1 MRAPV
6 IRAKVNPGNKPL
18 CPRSFSLHLLVATL
32 VLAASARAYG
42 PFNHLCVVDRNWG
55 SIYNQIQ
62 AVGPLSEDKAVD
74 AVFAGAIADDLGYYP
89 FVRTT
94 ALKELTNQMHY
105 VRTGEWVD
113 FLLRRARASG
123 SSNPVDY
130 AFALG
135 VLSHYAVDRM
145 GHYYGTNVVAVSLAH
160 QGQLFG
166 SRMSYERDPS
176 IHTAVEAG
184 FDWLSLETDCRADQ
198 LSERFYGFLRETGWS
213 EGEQVFGFLVGA
225 LRQFYGYSALEHTAD
240 FVHAVILARRYTIR
254 LLQEGGGP
262 YALKRLASSH
272 SPVPET
278 KPDFYA
284 TLTPSEM
291 TDDDKWIDQQVKV
304 GKDLSDVERASGFLQ
319 VFANSFAR
327 SQGLLLSVLGSAEE
341 LRKVQDDEVRTGSG
355 SEFDKRTF
363 PNINLDTDQLSVSGR
378 YDLADCTTEYLI
390 LRGNTTASA
399 SFSPPTS
406 GELAPFFEAGRDI
419 RSTLNAP
426 ASSDS
431 PALRDQLK
439 NIAQMITHEHDR
451 TQNGLMP
458 NPYWDQVEFRH
469 QNFPPGAC
477 PGSPAALPFGGHIN
491 VCIAPKVVYWQ
502 GKVRSLTLLFA
513 AGAASR
519 LKSVSAR
526 NADIH
531 EELSWDREAV
541 ESFRLCDTNK
551 SRGYIDPGFCKN
563 GELGQASA
571 DPRKVCVNQD

>member
-1 MRAPV
+1 MRTPV
-6 IRAKVNPGNKPL
+6 IRAKVHPSNKPL
-18 CPRSFSLHLLVATL
+18 RPCGFSLQLLLATL
-32 VLAASARAYG
+32 VLAASAWAYG

-89 FVRTT
+89 LVRTP

-123 SSNPVDY
+123 SANPVDY

-145 GHYYGTNVVAVSLAH
+145 GHHYGTNAVAVNLAH
-160 QGQLFG
+160 KDQLFG

-198 LSERFYGFLRETGWS
+198 LSERFYGFLREAGWS
-213 EGEQVFGFLVGA
+213 QGEQVFGFLVGA

-240 FVHAVILARRYTIR
+240 FVHAVVVARRYTIR

-262 YALKRLASSH
+262 YALKRLASSPP
-272 SPVPET
+272 PVPEA
-278 KPDFYA
+278 KSDFYA

-291 TDDDKWIDQQVKV
+291 TDDNKWIDQQVKL

-327 SQGLLLSVLGSAEE
+327 AQGLLLSLLGSAEQ
-341 LRKVQDDEVRTGSG
+341 LRKAQDEEVRTGLV

-363 PNINLDTDQLSVSGR
+363 PNINLDTNQISVSGR
-378 YDLADCTTEYLI
+378 YDLADCTTQYLI
-390 LRGNTTASA
+390 SRSNTTASA

-406 GELAPFFEAGRDI
+406 GELAPFFKTGHDI
-419 RSTLNAP
+419 RSTLAAP
-426 ASSDS
+426 ASPDAA
-431 PALRDQLK
+431 ALRDQLE
-439 NIAQMITHEHDR
+439 NIEQLIRHEHDR

-458 NPYWDQVEFRH
+458 DPSWDQAEFRH
-469 QNFPPGAC
+469 QSFPPGGC
-477 PGSPAALPFGGHIN
+477 PGNPAALPFGNHTNI
-491 VCIAPKVVYWQ
+491 CIAPKVVYWQ
-502 GKVRSLTLLFA
+502 GKARTLTLLFA

-519 LKSVSAR
+519 LKSVTAPY
-526 NADIH
+526 ADIP
-531 EELSWDREAV
+531 EYLSQDREAV

-551 SRGYIDPGFCKN
+551 NRGYVDAGFCRN
-563 GELGQASA
+563 GALKQGSV
-571 DPRKVCVNQD
+571 DPSEVCVNQD